1 MIAMEDNEVL
11 VPHVEANNIDFFRQ
25 ERELA
30 LDFLVKFNDFLV
42 GLVEFEHIEVFLV
55 IVTEKNARLASYAFD
70 RLVHL
75 SEVNVD
81 LQETIL
87 GIELETLEGTG
98 ILALVFRVV
107 LDFGVVIDDF
117 LLLIRVVGEGDYLP
131 VGRTILHS
139 SLF

>member
-1 MIAMEDNEVL
+1 MEDNEVL